1 MRKVIIS
8 LLIVMLLCCSL
19 PALAAGNT
27 MMFDKNINV
36 VFEGETLQTVLN
48 REGDAA
54 EGEVAYESMNTRIAT
69 VDGNGVVT
77 GVARGRTTINA
88 VLKTEKKTY
97 KTQLSLTVARKA
109 TSVEVETARLPIYEP
124 ADEKLAGVLT
134 VRDNAEENALP
145 VLTLP
150 VKKSYNLQISVQP
163 REAMNRKAV
172 LTSGNEEVL
181 RVRGTS
187 ITGLQPGE
195 AVLTIANELSPEVK
209 TQFRVLVVQ
218 PVTRITATAPAP
230 SVPVG
235 GQMQLSAEVLPAD
248 ATLPQITWT
257 SMNEEVAT
265 VDAGGVVTGHKRGNV
280 RLVASVAD
288 GSATRANLNLKV
300 TQTAEEIT
308 LDHPELTVNVGRSAI
323 LRATVLPKDTN
334 DKSVVWTSSDEK
346 IATVSSQGRITA
358 VSVGSCEIICASR
371 EAGQVTASAT
381 VHVQQPVTRVTL
393 DKAADIYAGETGQLT
408 WSVEPAEAT
417 NPAVEFS
424 SSEPDIVT
432 VSADGVITGV
442 KQGEAYISAVSTDG
456 TNRRARI
463 RVRILQHVEGV
474 SMKRK
479 TAYVDVRESSST
491 VAVLSPENASNKN
504 MTWESADPSVAT
516 VKGDK
521 TRVWIT
527 GRANGETVVT
537 GTTEDGG
544 FQTSIAVKIGDWDH
558 ALELKKFNWDN
569 KGNFSIEVLNRS
581 DLHITRITAEI
592 YFYDAS
598 PDAEMAE
605 PVAVN
610 TKDGSNMVKAV
621 WKKPLD
627 YKEKTGKSAWQ
638 MINYKAPADIN
649 MTRGFVRI
657 LSYEIDNDWIKTIR
671 EKNRPEAEW

>member
-27 MMFDKNINV
+27 MMFDKTINV

-134 VRDNAEENALP
+134 VRENAEENALP

-150 VKKSYNLQISVQP
+150 VKKSYNLQISVLP
-163 REAMNRKAV
+163 REATNRKAV

-218 PVTRITATAPAP
+218 PVTRITAAAPAP

-393 DKAADIYAGETGQLT
+393 DKAADIYD
-408 WSVEPAEAT
+408 S
-417 NPAVEFS
+417 
-424 SSEPDIVT
+424 
-432 VSADGVITGV
+432 
-442 KQGEAYISAVSTDG
+442 
-456 TNRRARI
+456 
-463 RVRILQHVEGV
+463 
-474 SMKRK
+474 
-479 TAYVDVRESSST
+479 
-491 VAVLSPENASNKN
+491 
-504 MTWESADPSVAT
+504 
-516 VKGDK
+516 
-521 TRVWIT
+521 
-527 GRANGETVVT
+527 
-537 GTTEDGG
+537 
-544 FQTSIAVKIGDWDH
+544 
-558 ALELKKFNWDN
+558 
-569 KGNFSIEVLNRS
+569 
-581 DLHITRITAEI
+581 
-592 YFYDAS
+592 
-598 PDAEMAE
+598 
-605 PVAVN
+605 
-610 TKDGSNMVKAV
+610 
-621 WKKPLD
+621 
-627 YKEKTGKSAWQ
+627 
-638 MINYKAPADIN
+638 
-649 MTRGFVRI
+649 
-657 LSYEIDNDWIKTIR
+657 
-671 EKNRPEAEW
+671 

>member
-1 MRKVIIS
+1 MRKVLIA
-8 LLIVMLLCCSL
+8 LLIAMLLCCSL

-27 MMFDKNINV
+27 LMFDKSINV

-54 EGEVAYESMNTRIAT
+54 EGEVTYESLNTRIAT

-77 GVARGRTTINA
+77 GVAKGRTTINA

-109 TSVEVETARLPIYEP
+109 TSVEVETSRLPLYDA
-124 ADEKLAGVLT
+124 ADEKLAGVLAA
-134 VRDNAEENALP
+134 RENAEENALP
-145 VLTLP
+145 VLTIP
-150 VKKSYNLQISVQP
+150 VKKSYNLQISVLP
-163 REAMNRKAV
+163 RDATNRRV
-172 LTSGNEEVL
+172 TLTSGNEEVL

-187 ITGLQPGE
+187 MTGLQPGE
-195 AVLTIANELSPEVK
+195 AVLTVANELSPEVR
-209 TQFRVLVVQ
+209 TRFRVLVVQ
-218 PVTRITATAPAP
+218 PVTRIAVTAPAQ
-230 SVPVG
+230 SVAVG
-235 GQMQLSAEVLPAD
+235 GQMQLTAEVQPAD

-265 VDAGGVVTGHKRGNV
+265 VDANGVVTGLKRGNV
-280 RLVASVAD
+280 RLVAAAGD

-300 TQTAEEIT
+300 TQSAQEIT
-308 LDHPELTVNVGRSAI
+308 LDHPELTVNVGRSAM
-323 LRATVLPKDTN
+323 LWATVLPKDTN
-334 DKSVVWTSSDEK
+334 DKSVVWSSSDET
-346 IATVSSQGRITA
+346 IAKVSNQGRVTA
-358 VSVGSCEIICASR
+358 VSVGECEIICASR
-371 EAGQVTASAT
+371 EAGQVTARAV
-381 VHVQQPVTRVTL
+381 VHVQQPVTKVTL
-393 DKAADIYAGETGQLT
+393 DKAPDIYTGETAQLT

-417 NPAVEFS
+417 NQAVEFS
-424 SSEPDIVT
+424 SSRPDIVT
-432 VSADGVITGV
+432 VSAEGVITGV
-442 KQGEAYISAVSTDG
+442 KQGEAYITMNSTDG
-456 TNRRARI
+456 TNRRSRI
-463 RVRILQHVEGV
+463 RVKILQHVEGV

-504 MTWESADPSVAT
+504 MTWESADPDIAT

-527 GRANGETVVT
+527 GRSKGETVVT

-558 ALELKKFNWDN
+558 ALELRNFNWDP
-569 KGNFSIEVLNRS
+569 KGNFSVEVRNLS
-581 DLHITRITAEI
+581 ELHITRVTCEI
-592 YFYDAS
+592 YFYDA
-598 PDAEMAE
+598 MADSE
-605 PVAVN
+605 TAQPLAVN

-621 WKKPLD
+621 WKKSLD
-627 YKEKTGKSAWQ
+627 YKEKTGKAAWQ
-638 MINYKAPADIN
+638 MINYKAPAD
-649 MTRGFVRI
+649 MSTTRGIVRI